1 MYLRY
6 QIKRPYI
13 SNRPSTYYGDPVNNA
28 EIMTTRVLCW
38 GAIMFL
44 SQSALSYWTESDS
57 LKWLVTMLAIILIAA
72 LIFSQLPL
80 FQGVT
85 EDFKDS
91 IGRLSNQTKTQGR
104 SRGNSALKD
113 IGSSALIE
121 KMLDCKTAVEMWK
134 VQKRL
139 REPMLLDSEKPRWVI
154 KESSKRRSIIRV
166 LLLGLLKVFGVII
179 FTVLLFALLVILTWR
194 ASVHGAGPIVLL
206 IVAIGSGVG
215 MEVYRWK
222 NMVVAGEKVSIS
234 AFVRKTSC
242 EVGNGEIDD
251 ENDVNVEVNEECGVE
266 LEEVSKKKDD
276 GGGDV
281 EGGEKKNGGES
292 ERYFSF
298 ENPMRSISVE

>member
-1 MYLRY
+1 
-6 QIKRPYI
+6 
-13 SNRPSTYYGDPVNNA
+13 
-28 EIMTTRVLCW
+28 
-38 GAIMFL
+38 
-44 SQSALSYWTESDS
+44 
-57 LKWLVTMLAIILIAA
+57 MLAIILVGG
-72 LIFSQLPL
+72 LIYSQLPL
-80 FQGVT
+80 FQGVP

-179 FTVLLFALLVILTWR
+179 FAVLLFALLVILTWR

-234 AFVRKTSC
+234 EFVRKTSC

-292 ERYFSF
+292 ERHFSF
-298 ENPMRSISVE
+298 ENPMRSISVTKENILKRGLVWWFEKMKDNVILINISFIRLVTLTRQQFRYT